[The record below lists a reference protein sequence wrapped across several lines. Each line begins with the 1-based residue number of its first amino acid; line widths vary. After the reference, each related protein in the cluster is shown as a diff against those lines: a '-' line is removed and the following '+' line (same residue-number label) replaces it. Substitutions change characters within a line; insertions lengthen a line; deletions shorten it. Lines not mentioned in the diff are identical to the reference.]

1 MFPVWC
7 HQHVVVDVILVANRH
22 GVVGV
27 SGDTLVT
34 RQAAAQ
40 WSVVTA
46 IIVQLCGS
54 GSCLWG
60 HPSHCHTTS
69 STMVCYCL
77 YRNAARFHV
86 SCGDSVGYYDTFL
99 LAALAM

>member
-34 RQAAAQ
+34 RQATAL

-54 GSCLWG
+54 E
-60 HPSHCHTTS
+60 
-69 STMVCYCL
+69 V
-77 YRNAARFHV
+77 HV
-86 SCGDSVGYYDTFL
+86 CGDTHTLVTVTPQ
-99 LAALAM
+99 AALWSVTVCIVLLHDSLSPW